1 MVSSPDSQP
10 VEQVPYYDYALDI
23 ILDVETPQD
32 ELLTE
37 DQQELV
43 PNPPHTCIRQSRP
56 DYIYKTVTARIWPW
70 LSGKS
75 P

>member
-1 MVSSPDSQP
+1 M
-10 VEQVPYYDYALDI
+10 PYYDYALDI

-43 PNPPHTCIRQSRP
+43 HPLPSEEGTTSHLVRTFAS
-56 DYIYKTVTARIWPW
+56 T
-70 LSGKS
+70 
-75 P
+75 